1 MYTYYAA
8 SWGVRQ
14 SHNGTN
20 TASGA
25 IRTAHEEQ
33 TIFES
38 GLTLPDVFGYIELE
52 EPLTADAENENCSW
66 SRYELQFGLRETG
79 TAYVV

>member
-1 MYTYYAA
+1 MYTYYTA
-8 SWGVRQ
+8 SWGTRPTQ
-14 SHNGTN
+14 HGMNS
-20 TASGA
+20 ASGA

-52 EPLTADAENENCSW
+52 EPLTPGARDGRCSW
-66 SRYELQFGLRETG
+66 TRYELQFGLRETG
-79 TAYVV
+79 TVYVV